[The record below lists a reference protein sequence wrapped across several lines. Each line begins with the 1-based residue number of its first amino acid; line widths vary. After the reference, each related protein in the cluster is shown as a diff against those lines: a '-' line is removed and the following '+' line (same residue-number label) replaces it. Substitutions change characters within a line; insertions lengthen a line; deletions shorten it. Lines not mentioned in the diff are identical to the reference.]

1 MCDDFTR
8 KRSER
13 KFQFVGIPVS
23 EEYRKINLQRQL
35 HFHQPSHPDFPATE
49 PDDRVNEMAGRAV
62 HIAEVNP
69 EKSEPLGSDAEGIK
83 KLQPLIFKG
92 CAVVVTVGLEPTV
105 SLHFARSVKF
115 AIGVQ
120 TPWSGACTCCSLRF
134 RLRFIRHW
142 RRSAPRPIDVFTSQM
157 IIDSEPGGT

>member
-1 MCDDFTR
+1 MITHRILFFKSHVFLTGIDD
-8 KRSER
+8 SET
-13 KFQFVGIPVS
+13 
-23 EEYRKINLQRQL
+23 RKINLQRQL

-92 CAVVVTVGLEPTV
+92 CAVVVTVGLEPT
-105 SLHFARSVKF
+105 
-115 AIGVQ
+115 
-120 TPWSGACTCCSLRF
+120 TPS
-134 RLRFIRHW
+134 
-142 RRSAPRPIDVFTSQM
+142 M
-157 IIDSEPGGT
+157 